1 MEKPIKNKHLLGQ
14 KFCPK
19 KEIIEMSTCNT
30 PECREQILGKIEL
43 SNSKINTLTE
53 DCEGIR
59 KTLYGLNGRTG
70 LNVDID
76 KKVTW
81 QTLWTVFITISTLLA
96 CFFGYLYMSIQTLE
110 DVKANNID
118 VKKIKEVQG
127 KVCTD
132 IAVVKAGIEH
142 LIISNKEMKEAIY
155 KKMNGD
161 K

>member
-1 MEKPIKNKHLLGQ
+1 LGQ

-19 KEIIEMSTCNT
+19 KETIEMLTCNT

-43 SNSKINTLTE
+43 SNNKITTLSE
-53 DCEGIR
+53 DCEGMK

-70 LNVDID
+70 LNVDVD
-76 KKVTW
+76 KKVSW

-96 CFFGYLYMSIQTLE
+96 CFFGYLYTSIQTLE
-110 DVKANNID
+110 DAKADNVN
-118 VKKIKEVQG
+118 VRKIKEVQE

-132 IAVVKAGIEH
+132 IAVIKAGIEH
-142 LIISNKEMKEAIY
+142 LIISNKEMKNAIY
-155 KKMNGD
+155 KKMDSN